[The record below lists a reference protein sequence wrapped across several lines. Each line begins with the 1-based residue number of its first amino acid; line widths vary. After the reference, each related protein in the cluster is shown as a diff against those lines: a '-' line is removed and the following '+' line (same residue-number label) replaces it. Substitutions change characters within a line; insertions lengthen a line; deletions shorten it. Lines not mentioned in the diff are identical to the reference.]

1 MYEHP
6 YLVYQVS
13 AIETERLAQAAERR
27 RIVAENPSRVVA
39 RDGLLIRMLRRV
51 LPVTPDRPGA
61 RVEARAEARAQAPC
75 VTGARCVP
83 LEA

>member
-6 YLVYQVS
+6 YLTYQVS
-13 AIETERLAQAAERR
+13 AVETERLAQAAERR

-39 RDGLLIRMLRRV
+39 REGLLVRMLRRA
-51 LPVTPDRPGA
+51 LPVKRTRP
-61 RVEARAEARAQAPC
+61 EARAEASG
-75 VTGARCVP
+75 VSGARCVP

>member
-6 YLVYQVS
+6 YLTYQVS
-13 AIETERLAQAAERR
+13 AVEIERIAQAAERR

-39 RDGLLIRMLRRV
+39 REGLLTRMLRRAV
-51 LPVTPDRPGA
+51 PAKQNR
-61 RVEARAEARAQAPC
+61 RVAPAEAPC

>member
-6 YLVYQVS
+6 YLTYQVS
-13 AIETERLAQAAERR
+13 AVEIERIAQAAERR
-27 RIVAENPSRVVA
+27 RIVAENPSRIVA
-39 RDGLLIRMLRRV
+39 REGLLTRMLRRAAPAKQNR
-51 LPVTPDRPGA
+51 PVAP
-61 RVEARAEARAQAPC
+61 AEAPC